1 MLRHLLQTHAKTYI
15 SSHSELFYE
24 KVLLNVSQNSQEN
37 SYAEVFFSR
46 NFNNNEALAQGYF

>member
-15 SSHSELFYE
+15 SSHSELFYK

-37 SYAEVFFSR
+37 SYAEVFF
-46 NFNNNEALAQGYF
+46 FTQLQ